1 MTAKV
6 TFFIYN
12 HTFLLLSHCK
22 ASTRALI
29 LSFWFFFFRI
39 KTKEKEYSVTL
50 PKIGKAWKIIRN
62 CSLLGSSL
70 KIQAHIYFLPEKL
83 EPGKRHFLDD

>member
-1 MTAKV
+1 M
-6 TFFIYN
+6 
-12 HTFLLLSHCK
+12 
-22 ASTRALI
+22 I

-70 KIQAHIYFLPEKL
+70 KIQAPIYFLPEKL